1 MLPVSEKAST
11 GTATCHFVDKTEK
24 WTSKRGTKR
33 ENRRC
38 PSQYA
43 PSIWSHYGHRRYRVH
58 PVNFPYGLPSLWE
71 IRAKDGAV
79 LPTIFCCVRPPRRS

>member
-1 MLPVSEKAST
+1 MLPISEKATT
-11 GTATCHFVDKTEK
+11 GHFVDKREK
-24 WTSKRGTKR
+24 WMGKHSTKQ

-43 PSIWSHYGHRRYRVH
+43 RLYIWSHYGHRRYSVH

-71 IRAKDGAV
+71 IWAKDRAI
-79 LPTIFCCVRPPRRS
+79 LPTIFCCIQLQGN

>member
-24 WTSKRGTKR
+24 WTGKRGTKR

-43 PSIWSHYGHRRYRVH
+43 RLFGPITGT
-58 PVNFPYGLPSLWE
+58 
-71 IRAKDGAV
+71 DGTV
-79 LPTIFCCVRPPRRS
+79 FIP